1 MPRCW
6 PPPPAEALS
15 SELATACY
23 LATMNPAAPAP
34 TTWLSTH
41 NPWVLAPLIAVLAAV
56 LQKGLPWWSAV
67 VLAFTMCFG
76 QAQSGRAGFLAGFAG
91 LGLSWLVPAAWLA
104 FQNNGLLAHR
114 VAQLLPLG
122 GSVPV
127 LVLVTTL
134 VIGLAGGL
142 AGLAGRWVRE
152 AIAPHMAR

>member
-1 MPRCW
+1 MLL
-6 PPPPAEALS
+6 AL
-15 SELATACY
+15 
-23 LATMNPAAPAP
+23 
-34 TTWLSTH
+34 
-41 NPWVLAPLIAVLAAV
+41 LAAV
-56 LQKGLPWWSAV
+56 LQLALPWWSAP
-67 VLAFTMCFG
+67 VLAFGMCFG
-76 QAQSGRAGFLAGFAG
+76 QAQSGRAGFLAGFVG

-152 AIAPHMAR
+152 AMAPGRVAR

>member
-1 MPRCW
+1 M
-6 PPPPAEALS
+6 
-15 SELATACY
+15 
-23 LATMNPAAPAP
+23 
-34 TTWLSTH
+34 
-41 NPWVLAPLIAVLAAV
+41 
-56 LQKGLPWWSAV
+56 
-67 VLAFTMCFG
+67 AFGMCFG
-76 QAQSGRAGFLAGFAG
+76 QAQSGRAGFLAGFVG

-152 AIAPHMAR
+152 AFVPAQTTN

>member
-1 MPRCW
+1 
-6 PPPPAEALS
+6 
-15 SELATACY
+15 
-23 LATMNPAAPAP
+23 MNPATPAP
-34 TTWLSTH
+34 TTWLSTR
-41 NPWVLAPLIAVLAAV
+41 NPWLLALLMAVLAAV
-56 LQKGLPWWSAV
+56 LQMGLPWWSAV
-67 VLAFTMCFG
+67 VLAFGMSFG
-76 QAQSGRAGFLAGFAG
+76 LAQSGRAGFLAGSLG

-142 AGLAGRWVRE
+142 AGLAGCWLRE
-152 AIAPHMAR
+152 AFAPARVAR

>member
-1 MPRCW
+1 M
-6 PPPPAEALS
+6 
-15 SELATACY
+15 
-23 LATMNPAAPAP
+23 
-34 TTWLSTH
+34 
-41 NPWVLAPLIAVLAAV
+41 
-56 LQKGLPWWSAV
+56 
-67 VLAFTMCFG
+67 AFGMCFG
-76 QAQSGRAGFLAGFAG
+76 QAQSGRAGFLAGFVG

-152 AIAPHMAR
+152 AFVPARTTN

>member
-1 MPRCW
+1 
-6 PPPPAEALS
+6 
-15 SELATACY
+15 
-23 LATMNPAAPAP
+23 
-34 TTWLSTH
+34 
-41 NPWVLAPLIAVLAAV
+41 
-56 LQKGLPWWSAV
+56 
-67 VLAFTMCFG
+67 MCFG
-76 QAQSGRAGFLAGFAG
+76 LAKSGRVGFLAGFAG

-152 AIAPHMAR
+152 AIAPARRAR

>member
-1 MPRCW
+1 
-6 PPPPAEALS
+6 
-15 SELATACY
+15 
-23 LATMNPAAPAP
+23 MNPTAPAP
-34 TTWLSTH
+34 TTWLSTR
-41 NPWVLAPLIAVLAAV
+41 NPWILALLLAVLGAV
-56 LQKGLPWWSAV
+56 LQLGLPWWSAV
-67 VLAFTMCFG
+67 VLAFGLCFG
-76 QAQSGRAGFLAGFAG
+76 QAQSGKAGFLAGFVG

-134 VIGLAGGL
+134 IIGLAGGL

-152 AIAPHMAR
+152 AIAPARAAR